1 MNLQWEQQQQDEE
14 RVACDEESEADHSC
28 RAQLTSNGYK
38 VSVVTLFYRPCT

>member
-1 MNLQWEQQQQDEE
+1 MNLRQEQQQRDEE
-14 RVACDEESEADHSC
+14 RVACDEECEADHSR